1 LTYPRRRSSGLRPSS
16 GKPVF
21 TTIVPDREHILEA
34 LREAGVPLE
43 PARLSELLD
52 VAPESEEGFSRR
64 LAAMER
70 EGELIANRKGALG
83 LPSKMDL
90 IRGKVQGHPDG
101 FGFLVPEDAS
111 GDLFLGPGEMQ
122 KVLHGDRVL
131 GREVAAPRRGKREA
145 VVVEVLERANRRV
158 VGRLQIEHGVRFVVA
173 EERRVS
179 QDILIAADDPH
190 PAKAGE
196 VVVAEI
202 IEQPSRHTQPIGR
215 IVEVLGNYADPG
227 MEIEIALRKHDLPHV
242 FSEEI
247 EKLAA
252 KFPSVPRKTDLRGR
266 IDLREL
272 PLVTIDGE
280 TARDF
285 DDAVYCEPV
294 LPPAAPRPGAKRARR
309 SIAQTVSDMVSSA
322 TGGGWTGVPAA
333 GTGASGRPSVPDAA
347 YKLFVAIADVSH
359 YVKPDDPLDIEA
371 LARGTSVYFPRRVI
385 PMLPEALSNGLC
397 SLNPLVDRLCMVCEV
412 DVGADGSLLHFQFYN
427 AVMNSKARLTYTEV
441 AEILGGSPMAHAK
454 NYRDLVPH
462 LKALESVFR
471 VLLKARAQRGA
482 IDFES
487 SETRMEFDD
496 LGKIRR
502 IVPVERNDAHR
513 LIEECMLAANVCA
526 SQFLAS
532 HAHPMLYRIHAGP
545 KKDRL
550 EALREFLRG
559 FGLSIGGGDSP
570 HARDYARVLDQIR
583 DRPDRQLL
591 QTVMLR
597 SLAQA
602 VYSPDNIGH
611 FGLAYDGYGHFTS
624 PIRRY
629 PDLSVHRAIKA
640 VLLKKIYTP
649 SGLSWLQLGQH
660 CSQTERRADDA
671 SREVESWLKCYYMQ
685 DRVGESFGGTVSGVT
700 SFGAFV
706 TLDDLYVD
714 GLVHISELGSD
725 YFHFDAVRHQLLGE
739 RTGQRYRIGDRIGVQ
754 VVRVDLST
762 SRIDFVLAPG
772 TQLKG
777 PLAVSGARAGSES
790 KAGRAATQAPPAGS
804 SQKAGKKRR

>member
-1 LTYPRRRSSGLRPSS
+1 LTYQRRRSTAGQPAAKRTFEVAIPERDDILR
-16 GKPVF
+16 
-21 TTIVPDREHILEA
+21 A
-34 LREAGVPLE
+34 LREAGVPVE
-43 PARLSELLD
+43 PEALAQALKVGPD
-52 VAPESEEGFSRR
+52 GAEGFARR

-70 EGELIANRKGALG
+70 EGEVIANRRGALG

-90 IRGKVQGHPDG
+90 IRGRVQGHPDG
-101 FGFLVPEDAS
+101 FGFLVPDDAT

-131 GREVAAPRRGKREA
+131 AREVAAPRRGKREGI
-145 VVVEVLERANRRV
+145 VVEVLERGNRRV
-158 VGRLQIEHGVRFVVA
+158 VGRLHVEHGVRFVVA
-173 EERRVS
+173 EERRLS
-179 QDILIAADDPH
+179 QDILVAADDPH

-202 IEQPSRHTQPIGR
+202 IEQPTRNTQPIGR
-215 IVEVLGNYADPG
+215 IVEVLGTYADPG
-227 MEIEIALRKHDLPHV
+227 MEIEIALRKHDLPHI
-242 FSEEI
+242 FSAEV

-252 KFPSVPRKTDLRGR
+252 KFPKLPRKTDLRGR
-266 IDLREL
+266 VDLRAL

-294 LPPAAPRPGAKRARR
+294 VRPAAGKPAARRARR
-309 SIAQTVSDMVSSA
+309 SIAKTVSDMIQ
-322 TGGGWTGVPAA
+322 GVEAPAA
-333 GTGASGRPSVPDAA
+333 LAAGASVGASGRAAVADAA
-347 YKLFVAIADVSH
+347 FKLFVAIADVGH
-359 YVKPDDPLDIEA
+359 YVKPGDPLDTEA
-371 LARGTSVYFPRRVI
+371 LARSTSVYFPRRVI

-397 SLNPLVDRLCMVCEV
+397 SLNPEVDRLCMVCEV
-412 DVGADGSLLHFQFYN
+412 DVGADGSLLAYQFYP
-427 AVMNSKARLTYTEV
+427 AVMNSKARLTYTVV
-441 AEILGGSPMAHAK
+441 AEILDGSPMAQAK

-462 LKALESVFR
+462 LKALEAVFR

-487 SETRMEFDD
+487 VETQMQFDD
-496 LGKIRR
+496 HGKIKR

-526 SQFLAS
+526 SQFLAT
-532 HAHPMLYRIHAGP
+532 HGHPMLYRIHAGP

-570 HARDYARVLDQIR
+570 HARDYARVIEQIR

-611 FGLAYDGYGHFTS
+611 FGLAYDGYTHFTS

-629 PDLSVHRAIKA
+629 PDLCVHRAIKA
-640 VLLKKIYTP
+640 VIAHKTYAPAGMDWT
-649 SGLSWLQLGQH
+649 QLGQH
-660 CSQTERRADDA
+660 CSQAERRADDA
-671 SREVESWLKCYYMQ
+671 SREVEAWLKCFYMQ
-685 DRVGESFGGTVSGVT
+685 DRVGDSLHGTVSGVT

-706 TLDDLYVD
+706 TLDELYVD
-714 GLVHISELGSD
+714 GLVHISELGND
-725 YFHFDAVRHQLLGE
+725 YYHFDPVRHQLLGE
-739 RTGQRYRIGDRIGVQ
+739 RTGQRYRIGDRIAVQ
-754 VVRVDLST
+754 VARVDLT
-762 SRIDFVLAPG
+762 TTRIDFVLAPG
-772 TQLKG
+772 AQLKG
-777 PLAVSGARAGSES
+777 PLAASGARGKSTAEAAGASPW
-790 KAGRAATQAPPAGS
+790 KRDAGRAPGRA
-804 SQKAGKKRR
+804 RR